1 MSRLRLTRGKTI
13 LLITLLLNLAF
24 IFVHASFPPSV
35 SGAEIDAVGGVIG
48 GIISPNGGFGAFL
61 QRNVGNIAHFCEYG
75 LLGFQIAIGIFL
87 WSGQK
92 VKTAAVSVCLAAA
105 VAFFDETVQIFSGR
119 HSSILDMWIDVFGF
133 SFVLTVLLSALVA
146 IKVVKKKRAEGSR
159 GKE

>member
-35 SGAEIDAVGGVIG
+35 SGAEIDAVGG
-48 GIISPNGGFGAFL
+48 IISPNGGFGAFL

-87 WSGQK
+87 WSAQK